1 MLGRREYR
9 MQREGGTLVDSMNL
23 DYSLPGEALDL
34 YMLVL
39 WENMWGNITDR
50 RPGRVG
56 LEAW

>member
-1 MLGRREYR
+1 